1 MAIIDPD
8 LKLDFSIRKLNGT
21 IEGNLLQPLNY
32 KGELYYEFGNSHYND
47 EGVVFYNIW
56 QTRCQRD
63 IWSTNNGYLRI
74 GLWENSL
81 A

>member
-47 EGVVFYNIW
+47 EELFSIISGKLDAKE
-56 QTRCQRD
+56 D
-63 IWSTNNGYLRI
+63 IWSTNI
-74 GLWENSL
+74 EQFENRSL
-81 A
+81 GK